1 MWIEIILILVFIL
14 INGFFS
20 GSEIAVVTARRTR
33 VSELIKEGNRRA
45 KVLKKLQSDPE
56 KFFATVQV
64 GVTIAGALASA
75 IGGAAAIKF
84 LEPALAK
91 VPVEIIAGS
100 SEAISIGIIVLC
112 ISYLSLI
119 FGELVPKSLALMN
132 PERIALII
140 ARPLIGFSKFSSF
153 LIGILT
159 FTTNI
164 LLKPFGG
171 KPYAQRSFVSEEEI
185 KLLVTEGR
193 DRGVFEPEEETLI
206 HGVFE
211 FTDIS
216 VKEVMVPLTKTI
228 SFHLECPADEILD
241 TIKTKGFSRYPV
253 YHGDASDIKGILY
266 VKDLFRK
273 LASQERIDVKK
284 LMRTPFFVPESM
296 KISALLREMQRKG
309 ILIAVVVDEYG
320 AVTGIVTI
328 EDILE
333 EIVGEIRDEFDVE
346 QPVVKLKDDSYFI
359 DASISIRDLKED
371 HDIELPESSD
381 YDTLGGFILTTLQ
394 KIPETNETF
403 TTDGW
408 DIKIVHMIGK
418 RIARVILK
426 RIEVPEETEAEDESE
441 EDEQ

>member
-33 VSELIKEGNRRA
+33 ISELIKEGNRRA
-45 KVLKKLQSDPE
+45 SVLKKLQSDPE

-84 LEPALAK
+84 LGPALAK
-91 VPVEIIAGS
+91 VPVTIIAGS
-100 SEAISIGIIVLC
+100 SEAIAIGIIVLC

-132 PERIALII
+132 PERIALLI
-140 ARPLIGFSKFSSF
+140 ARPLTGFSKFSSL

-185 KLLVTEGR
+185 KLLIKEGR
-193 DRGVFEPEEETLI
+193 DRGVFEPVEETLI

-216 VKEVMVPLTKTI
+216 VKEVMMPLTKAI
-228 SFHLECPADEILD
+228 SFSIP
-241 TIKTKGFSRYPV
+241 R
-253 YHGDASDIKGILY
+253 
-266 VKDLFRK
+266 
-273 LASQERIDVKK
+273 
-284 LMRTPFFVPESM
+284 
-296 KISALLREMQRKG
+296 LL
-309 ILIAVVVDEYG
+309 L
-320 AVTGIVTI
+320 
-328 EDILE
+328 
-333 EIVGEIRDEFDVE
+333 
-346 QPVVKLKDDSYFI
+346 
-359 DASISIRDLKED
+359 
-371 HDIELPESSD
+371 
-381 YDTLGGFILTTLQ
+381 
-394 KIPETNETF
+394 
-403 TTDGW
+403 
-408 DIKIVHMIGK
+408 
-418 RIARVILK
+418 
-426 RIEVPEETEAEDESE
+426 
-441 EDEQ
+441 

>member
-1 MWIEIILILVFIL
+1 MWTEIILILVFIL

-33 VSELIKEGNRRA
+33 VTELIKEGSRRA
-45 KVLKKLQSDPE
+45 KILKKLQSDPE
-56 KFFATVQV
+56 RFFATVQV
-64 GVTIAGALASA
+64 GVTIAGAIASA
-75 IGGAAAIKF
+75 IGGATAVKF
-84 LEPALAK
+84 LEPSLATSS
-91 VPVEIIAGS
+91 VPIIAES
-100 SEAISIGIIVLC
+100 SEAIAIGIIVVC
-112 ISYLSLI
+112 VSYLSLI
-119 FGELVPKSLALMN
+119 FGELVPKSVALMN
-132 PERIALII
+132 PERIALFV
-140 ARPLIGFSKFSSF
+140 AGPLRGFSKVSSF

-164 LLKPFGG
+164 LLKPIGG

-216 VKEVMVPLTKTI
+216 VKEVMVPLTRTV
-228 SFHLECPADEILD
+228 SFPLDCPVDKLLD

-253 YHGDASDIKGILY
+253 YHGDLSNIKGILY

-273 LASQERIDVKK
+273 LASQERIDVRK
-284 LMRTPFFVPESM
+284 LMRTAFFVPESM
-296 KISALLREMQRKG
+296 KISALLREIQKKG
-309 ILIAVVVDEYG
+309 VLIAVVVDEHG
-320 AVTGIVTI
+320 AVTGIVTS

-359 DASISIRDLKED
+359 DASIAVRDLKED
-371 HDIELPESSD
+371 HDIELPESPD
-381 YDTLGGFILTTLQ
+381 YDTLGGFIQTTLQ
-394 KIPETNETF
+394 KIPETNESF
-403 TTDGW
+403 VSDGW
-408 DIKIVHMIGK
+408 NVKVVHMIGN

-426 RIEVPEETEAEDESE
+426 KLEMTE
-441 EDEQ
+441 EDEIEDKPEVKE